1 MNFKTLPQNGASWM
15 SPVLYSLEFDQREE
29 QVAVEIYDQLHAQIL
44 GKIMLYNVESVEID
58 IAPYIRSS
66 MMKSRELEQT
76 ATIAESKDACRIVL
90 KVGNVRSEP
99 VLLFRSDISAASPGL
114 LSTVTQMGTVAQG
127 ELIWLTA
134 YASSTINLVVVQP
147 SDSGITQYNYRT
159 NGVPC
164 QIAVPINKA
173 LKDDMITIRVVC
185 DNEPVEVCKYRVVE
199 RDSTAVRL
207 VWVNPRGGLECY
219 TFPQSIKRSLSVKS
233 EDVESESGW
242 YRRVI
247 SSTVTRRLIMAG
259 ASQDEVDRVLT
270 VLLSPELYRCDG
282 AKAMAI
288 SLITEGVTYDDHGRL
303 RKLEFDIQ
311 ERWKGG
317 DLR

>member
-44 GKIMLYNVESVEID
+44 GKIMLYNVESAEID

-90 KVGNVRSEP
+90 KVGDVRSEP

-247 SSTVTRRLIMAG
+247 STTVTRRLIMAG

-282 AKAMAI
+282 AKAMVI

>member
-44 GKIMLYNVESVEID
+44 GKIMLYNVESAEID

-233 EDVESESGW
+233 EDIESESGW

-247 SSTVTRRLIMAG
+247 SSTVTRRIIMAG

>member
-1 MNFKTLPQNGASWM
+1 M
-15 SPVLYSLEFDQREE
+15 LYSLEFDQREE

-44 GKIMLYNVESVEID
+44 GKIMLYNVESAEID

-219 TFPQSIKRSLSVKS
+219 SFPQSVKRSLSVKS